1 MTLKELQKLC
11 IDNGFKCI
19 YGNLKE
25 VISLPYLVIT
35 SEESTNFSADD
46 KAFFTKTPVELE
58 YTYKD
63 KNLNDQNKIENN
75 ILKDFS
81 WRKSDETYLSN
92 ERVWQVSYFFEIF

>member
-46 KAFFTKTPVELE
+46 KVFFTKTTVELE

-81 WRKSDETYLSN
+81 WRKSDETYLSS
-92 ERVWQVSYFFEIF
+92 ERAWQVSYFFEIF